1 MKHLFQLLLKL
12 LGTLPFI
19 GEPMR
24 VVSLDRQLR
33 ALEKENA
40 FQAARELRKKA
51 FSKISISHQGPILRS
66 EGEDRLYR
74 LNDYRGAL
82 ETFERAISVMGKSA
96 SLYGVT
102 SRDRVYAG
110 ASQAALKLGDSQ
122 KAQKYYHEFAK
133 MVAELSANPKLHG
146 SLAWHT
152 ETLRRIESQINSKN
166 NKKKSNG

>member
-1 MKHLFQLLLKL
+1 MKHVFRILLKL

-19 GEPMR
+19 GEPIR

-51 FSKISISHQGPILRS
+51 LSKISISHQGPILRS

-74 LNDYRGAL
+74 LKDYRGAL
-82 ETFERAISVMGKSA
+82 EIFETAISVMGKSA

-102 SRDRVYAG
+102 SPDRVYAG

-152 ETLRRIESQINSKN
+152 ETLGRIQSQINSKR
-166 NKKKSNG
+166 